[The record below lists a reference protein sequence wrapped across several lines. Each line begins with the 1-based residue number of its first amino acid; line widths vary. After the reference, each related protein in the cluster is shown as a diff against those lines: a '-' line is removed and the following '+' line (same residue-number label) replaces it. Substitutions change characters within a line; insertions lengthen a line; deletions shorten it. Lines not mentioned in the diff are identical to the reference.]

1 MADDDD
7 DLFTKVPSGNAQFV
21 FRLLLSFA
29 ILILGTYLALGL
41 FLDSDIG
48 GCISQGFI
56 DVTAD

>member
-21 FRLLLSFA
+21 LRLLLSFA

-41 FLDSDIG
+41 FFNIDIG
-48 GCISQGFI
+48 GCVSQGFM